1 MCAWIMTGER
11 VRFGERGAGGDGD
24 PDEGTI
30 PVQLSDGVPDEG
42 AERGVRGS

>member
-1 MCAWIMTGER
+1 MTGECR
-11 VRFGERGAGGDGD
+11 RASCGRGGG

-42 AERGVRGS
+42 EGAEGDVRGS

>member
-1 MCAWIMTGER
+1 MQREIVLGSVNDKTD
-11 VRFGERGAGGDGD
+11 VDGD

-42 AERGVRGS
+42 EGAERDVRGS